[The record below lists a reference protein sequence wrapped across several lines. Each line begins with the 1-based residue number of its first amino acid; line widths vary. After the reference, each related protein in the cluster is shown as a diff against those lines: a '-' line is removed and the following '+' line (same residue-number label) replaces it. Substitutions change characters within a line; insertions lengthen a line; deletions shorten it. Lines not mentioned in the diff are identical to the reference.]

1 MAAKKSGL
9 NIWSAQFRKEAQIW
23 FWHVK
28 SRNGKI
34 VADGSEGYTSEAKA
48 RQGFKAAARAIAK
61 ELLKLEKK

>member
-1 MAAKKSGL
+1 MINKSGL
-9 NIWSAQFRKEAQIW
+9 NVWSSQFKDEPAQW
-23 FWHVK
+23 FWHIK

-61 ELLKLEKK
+61 ELVKLEKK

>member
-1 MAAKKSGL
+1 MVKKSGL
-9 NIWSAQFRKEAQIW
+9 NIWSSQFKDEALLW
-23 FWHVK
+23 FWHIK

-61 ELLKLEKK
+61 ELVKLEKK

>member
-1 MAAKKSGL
+1 MVKKSGL
-9 NIWSAQFRKEAQIW
+9 NIWSSQFKDEAPLW

-61 ELLKLEKK
+61 ELVKLEKK